1 MKQTFFLGLLGAFVS
16 ILLAAGLNDLFQ
28 AWEWK
33 TLDFRFQLRGPIPT
47 SPSLTLID
55 ADDASANQYGR
66 WPWDRTVHAEMIRLL
81 AREKVRVAAYDILFA
96 HPADP
101 DGDRQLAAAVETAG
115 NVIFPAAVSL
125 PDNGNR
131 QDAPD
136 RPALPP
142 LGTVIPDVPA
152 ARRFLSV
159 GDSIAPLPPLV
170 QAAQAIGHIAANRDR
185 DGVVRRVPLLVRY
198 GDRLVPA
205 LAFQAVM
212 VYLEVAASSLEIG
225 RKYILLKQ
233 AKFPDRDKTVDIRIP
248 IDAKGQMLVNFA
260 GRWEETFKHASF
272 ASVLSGDAG
281 EEGED
286 LSGKLALVS
295 NVLSGHDIKPVPVE
309 KDYPGSGIHANII
322 NTILTRNFLK
332 ETHVSFN
339 HSLIVLL
346 CLAASSIFRLRNS
359 LLETGLLAG
368 LLGAYAAGNIF
379 LFHAGHVLPLFTPLL
394 AIVLTA
400 LLSAIYRAN
409 AEQKISGNLLDEK
422 RRMEAYLDSI
432 SRDLQRKEEEL
443 GKIQSLLSEMRQGIE
458 QDRALGKAQEEKIAD
473 LQRKHQTLVEDKQ
486 KLQTERTELKNAVLD
501 LRVHI
506 SFDEIKVE
514 EDLRQLKEECRRFG
528 IITQSRLVLE
538 AFRILKQSAAV
549 PSPILILGDSGTG
562 KELFAR
568 AAHQM
573 SPRRGKRFIAIN
585 MAAIP
590 DGLVESELFGH
601 TRGAFTGAFAAKKG
615 KFCEADGGT
624 FFLDEIGEIGRE
636 IQVKLLRVLQEKEVQ
651 PVGGTVLKINV
662 RIICATNKNLRE
674 EIQRERFRE
683 DLYYRLNTI
692 TITLPALRERKE
704 DIPVLVQHFL
714 DRYRAE
720 YGKKIIG
727 ISDQAMKQLMEYP
740 WRGNIRE
747 LENVIQRG
755 ITLSD
760 SELVRE
766 KDLGLEQEQEREP
779 RNEPGPA
786 EVKSGEGDGIL
797 LDALRKNRF
806 EIKETASQ
814 LGMSRNT
821 VASRFKGIC
830 FDLLVKHQLDREKAA
845 REIASGSS
853 GHELVLQRISEYHDN
868 LIRTARDFGEEEKAV
883 QSALKR
889 AKNIPVQYH
898 PAVEELVRRCFQGK

>member
-1 MKQTFFLGLLGAFVS
+1 MKQKFFLGLLGAAVS
-16 ILLAAGLNDLFQ
+16 ILLAAGLDDLFQ
-28 AWEWK
+28 VWEWK

-47 SPSLTLID
+47 SPSLLMID
-55 ADDASANQYGR
+55 ADDASAGQYGR
-66 WPWDRTVHAEMIRLL
+66 WPWNRAVHADMIRLL

-101 DGDRQLAAAVETAG
+101 DGDIQLAGAVETAG

-131 QDAPD
+131 RAVPGRLAP
-136 RPALPP
+136 LP
-142 LGTVIPDVPA
+142 LETVVPDVPA
-152 ARRFLSV
+152 AQRFLSV

-170 QAAQAIGHIAANRDR
+170 QAARAVGHIAANRDR

-198 GDRLVPA
+198 GDRLFPS

-212 VYLEVAASSLEIG
+212 LYLEVAGSSLEIG
-225 RKYILLKQ
+225 RHYILLKQ
-233 AKFPDRDKTVDIRIP
+233 AKFPDRDKAVDIRIP
-248 IDAKGQMLVNFA
+248 IDSKGQMLVNFA
-260 GRWEETFKHASF
+260 GRWEDTFKHASF
-272 ASVLSGDAG
+272 ASALTQGGG

-295 NVLSGHDIKPVPVE
+295 NTLSGHDIKPVPVE
-309 KDYPGSGIHANII
+309 KDYPGGGIHANII
-322 NTILTRNFLK
+322 NTILTRNFLR

-346 CLAASSIFRLRNS
+346 CLATAAIFSLRNY

-368 LLGAYAAGNIF
+368 LLGAYTAGSIF

-409 AEQKISGNLLDEK
+409 VEQKISGNLLDEK
-422 RRMEAYLDSI
+422 RRMETYLDSI
-432 SRDLQRKEEEL
+432 SKDLQRKEEEL
-443 GKIQSLLSEMRQGIE
+443 GKIQRLLSEMRQGIE

-473 LQRKHQTLVEDKQ
+473 LQRKHQALVEDKH

-573 SPRRGKRFIAIN
+573 SPRRGKRFVAVN

-590 DGLVESELFGH
+590 DTLVESELFGH
-601 TRGAFTGAFAAKKG
+601 ARGAFTGAFAAKKG
-615 KFCEADGGT
+615 KFSEADGGT
-624 FFLDEIGEIGRE
+624 FFLDEI
-636 IQVKLLRVLQEKEVQ
+636 
-651 PVGGTVLKINV
+651 
-662 RIICATNKNLRE
+662 
-674 EIQRERFRE
+674 
-683 DLYYRLNTI
+683 
-692 TITLPALRERKE
+692 
-704 DIPVLVQHFL
+704 
-714 DRYRAE
+714 AE
-720 YGKKIIG
+720 
-727 ISDQAMKQLMEYP
+727 M
-740 WRGNIRE
+740 
-747 LENVIQRG
+747 
-755 ITLSD
+755 
-760 SELVRE
+760 
-766 KDLGLEQEQEREP
+766 
-779 RNEPGPA
+779 
-786 EVKSGEGDGIL
+786 
-797 LDALRKNRF
+797 
-806 EIKETASQ
+806 
-814 LGMSRNT
+814 
-821 VASRFKGIC
+821 
-830 FDLLVKHQLDREKAA
+830 
-845 REIASGSS
+845 
-853 GHELVLQRISEYHDN
+853 
-868 LIRTARDFGEEEKAV
+868 
-883 QSALKR
+883 
-889 AKNIPVQYH
+889 
-898 PAVEELVRRCFQGK
+898 